1 MNTVKQHHR
10 LSLFLGSLFLTC
22 ILLTGCFGKGQ
33 SDEQVQAA
41 FDTFLNDIFLTE
53 VKEDGITFN
62 FTLSHPESYG
72 ITEAPQTLG
81 DYSLDYMEADMA
93 KTENLLSALKD
104 FPYRKL
110 TDTQKLTYDVL
121 KASLEQNLKGSD
133 FLLYQRAF
141 SKTIGLQAQLPVLFA
156 EYHFSD
162 KASVDTYLTLLSD
175 VERYYQQILDFEE
188 AKIQAGLF
196 MSHATAADI
205 IEQCQDFISKTDTN
219 FLIEVFNDRLD
230 TIGGLSTEEKDT
242 YRQQNKE
249 IVLHSVIPAYKNII
263 SFLTQHIDDGINNG
277 GLCYLP
283 EGKEYYQHLITS
295 STGSSKTIKE
305 VDEALDSLLRDTM
318 GTMQE
323 IIAEHPEILEAA
335 MDVSYPMKEPAKI
348 LSYLE
353 EAVKADYPGIEK
365 VDYSIKYVHESLQ
378 PSISPAFYLI
388 PPIDDDNQNSI
399 YINPYKDYNLDTIF
413 TTLAHEGYPGH
424 LYQNVYFSQT
434 NPAPIRSLLSCTGYS
449 EGWATYVEMDSYYL
463 SGIDKTLAEF
473 LRANNLA
480 TLCMYGKVD
489 VGVNYYGWDLSKAT
503 DYLGQFGVTDAGVS
517 RDIYQSMIAEPG
529 NYLNYILGCI
539 EFLEMK
545 DTAMKKLG
553 DSFVL
558 KDFHEFILSSG
569 PARFEVLNDYLKD
582 WMKNYKA

>member
-1 MNTVKQHHR
+1 MNTVKQHRR

-22 ILLTGCFGKGQ
+22 ILLVGCFGKSQ

-41 FDTFLNDIFLTE
+41 FDTFLNDVFVTE

-62 FTLSHPESYG
+62 YTLSHPESYG

-81 DYSLDYMEADMA
+81 DYSLDYMKADIA

-110 TDTQKLTYDVL
+110 TDGQKLTYDVL
-121 KASLEQNLKGSD
+121 KTSLEQNLKGSD
-133 FLLYQRAF
+133 FLLYQKAF

-162 KASVDTYLTLLSD
+162 RTSVDTYLALLSD

-188 AKIQAGLF
+188 TKIEAGLF
-196 MSHATAADI
+196 MSHATASDI
-205 IEQCQDFISKTDTN
+205 IEQCQDFISKTDN
-219 FLIEVFNDRLD
+219 NLLIEVFNDQVEA
-230 TIGGLSTEEKDT
+230 INGLSAEEKT
-242 YRQQNKE
+242 AYREKNKE

-263 SFLTQHIDDGINNG
+263 SFLTQHIDDGVNNG

-283 EGKEYYQHLITS
+283 EGKEYYQYLVSS

-305 VDEALDSLLRDTM
+305 VDEALDNLLKDTM
-318 GTMQE
+318 GTLQE
-323 IIAEHPEILEAA
+323 IASKNPEILEDA
-335 MDVSYPMKEPAKI
+335 MNVSYPMKDPAKI

-353 EAVKADYPGIEK
+353 ECVKTDYPEIEK
-365 VDYSIKYVHESLQ
+365 VNYSIKYVHESLQ
-378 PSISPAFYLI
+378 PSISPAFYLT

-399 YINPYKDYNLDTIF
+399 YINPYKDYNLDAIF

-424 LYQNVYFSQT
+424 LYQNVYFNQT
-434 NPAPIRSLLSCTGYS
+434 NPPAIRSLLNCTGYS

-463 SGIDKTLAEF
+463 SGIDKTLADF

-480 TLCMYGKVD
+480 TLCMYGKID
-489 VGVNYYGWDLSKAT
+489 VGVNYYGWDLSKTAN
-503 DYLGQFGVTDAGVS
+503 YLKQFGVTDTAIIK
-517 RDIYQSMIAEPG
+517 DIYQSMIAEPG

-545 DTAMKKLG
+545 DTAMKKQG
-553 DSFVL
+553 SSFSL

-569 PARFEVLNDYLKD
+569 PAHFEVLNDYLKD
-582 WMKNYKA
+582 WMKK

>member
-1 MNTVKQHHR
+1 MNTVKQHR

-41 FDTFLNDIFLTE
+41 FDTFLNDVFVTE

-62 FTLSHPESYG
+62 YTLSHPENYG
-72 ITEAPQTLG
+72 ITEVPKTLG
-81 DYSLDYMEADMA
+81 DYSLDYMEKDMV
-93 KTENLLSALKD
+93 KSENLLSALKD

-110 TDTQKLTYDVL
+110 TDEQKLTYDVL
-121 KASLEQNLKGSD
+121 KAALEQNLKGSD
-133 FLLYQRAF
+133 FLLYQRTF
-141 SKTIGLQAQLPVLFA
+141 SKTVGLQAQLPVLFA

-162 KASVDTYLTLLSD
+162 KASVDTYLALLAD
-175 VERYYQQILDFEE
+175 IERYYQQILDFEE
-188 AKIQAGLF
+188 EKIEAGLF
-196 MSHATAADI
+196 MSHATASDI
-205 IEQCQDFISKTDTN
+205 IEQCQDFISKTDN
-219 FLIEVFNDRLD
+219 NLLIEIFNDQIE
-230 TIGGLSTEEKDT
+230 TIDELSSEEKNA
-242 YRQQNKE
+242 YRQKNEE
-249 IVLHSVIPAYKNII
+249 IVLNSVIPSYKNII
-263 SFLTQHIDDGINNG
+263 SFLTQHIDDGVNSG

-283 EGKEYYQHLITS
+283 EGKEYYQYLVSS

-305 VDEALDSLLRDTM
+305 VDEALDDLLRDTM
-318 GTMQE
+318 KDLQR
-323 IIAEHPEILEAA
+323 IASENPEILEDA
-335 MDVSYPMKEPAKI
+335 MNVSFPMTDPAKI

-353 EAVKADYPGIEK
+353 EAIKTDYPEIEK

-378 PSISPAFYLI
+378 PSISPAFYLT

-399 YINPYKDYNLDTIF
+399 YINPYKDYNLDAIF

-424 LYQNVYFSQT
+424 LYQNVYFNQT
-434 NPAPIRSLLSCTGYS
+434 NPPAIRSLLSCTGYS

-463 SGIDKTLAEF
+463 SGIEMTLADF
-473 LRANNLA
+473 LHANNLA

-489 VGVNYYGWDLSKAT
+489 VGVNYYGWDLSKTT
-503 DYLGQFGVTDAGVS
+503 DYLKQFGVTDTAVIKE
-517 RDIYQSMIAEPG
+517 IYQAMIAEPG

-545 DTAMKKLG
+545 DTATNKLG

-558 KDFHEFILSSG
+558 KDFHEFILSCG
-569 PARFEVLNDYLKD
+569 PARFEILNDYLKK
-582 WMKNYKA
+582 WTKKQG